1 MPPAALPQLKF
12 PFDDAPARR
21 DKPVLQEIHDEPEI
35 PDEPVRSD
43 LRLVDALANKTMKSG
58 YLPIA
63 EEAVRDNPGKPFVL
77 LFAAAAA
84 VLDQN
89 PERAHVFLK
98 RFSKRYEPTATHHLI
113 SALAAEQQ
121 KQPGAART
129 ILEQHGLTT
138 DAAACDAFPYGWG
151 RRKWL
156 KVRLASILGLPA
168 GKPVRTL
175 ARPPGTKPQT
185 APKAAAK
192 AATKA
197 ASPTAPPHGA
207 AVSPAAAA
215 AKKTPAASPVPA
227 PASEEPAPLPRL
239 DVDIPFTAEFDLA
252 PLLAAAKRKPE
263 RDGAWYGLRERF
275 AHLGLAQGFDEL
287 LCLPHLNGIETFWYQ
302 VETVRKV
309 LKQFRGRVLLADEVG
324 LGKTIEAGMVL
335 KEYLLRGMAERVLV
349 LTPASL
355 VGQWREELETKFD
368 IACATTHDALL
379 RSDADA
385 FWRQQRVIA
394 SIAQAR
400 RAEHAKRL
408 LAHDFDLVIVD
419 EAHHLRDRASASYK
433 LVDGLNK
440 RFLLLLSATPV
451 QNDLTELYNL
461 LTLLKP
467 GIFKTLKEFKAAYVT
482 SGKPRQP
489 ANPERLRE
497 LMRTAMIRNTRAVV
511 ALKLPRRHAAT
522 IRVDGGDAERAA
534 YLGLA
539 AAVRDLAAA
548 GSARHRLSMR
558 HLLAAAGSSPA
569 AAAGAVARFAAD
581 HARGAAW
588 TALSQQWAALPA
600 SGKETALLDL
610 LRRNPDE
617 KKLVFVQYRE
627 TLGHLAGLL
636 DQHGIAFARFDGGLS
651 GPAKD
656 AAIARFRDEVP
667 VLLCT
672 ESGGEGRNIQ
682 FCNTLINF
690 DVPWNPMA
698 IEQRIGRIDRI
709 GQSREVFVFNLVTR
723 GTLEEQVLHLLDEK
737 ISMFELVV
745 GEVGA
750 ILGGLD
756 EDRDFAELVLD
767 AWLETTEA
775 TRDAAFDT
783 LGQRLD
789 DARRQHD
796 GAKALDDAL
805 FGEDFE
811 TG

>member
-1 MPPAALPQLKF
+1 MPPASLPQLAL
-12 PFDDAPARR
+12 PFDEAPDQPDKSVESLLDAF
-21 DKPVLQEIHDEPEI
+21 
-35 PDEPVRSD
+35 
-43 LRLVDALANKTMKSG
+43 ANKDKTSG
-58 YLPIA
+58 FLPLA
-63 EEAVRDNPGKPFVL
+63 EEALRMLPGDPHVL
-77 LFAAAAA
+77 CLAATAAL
-84 VLDQN
+84 LDRN
-89 PERAHVFLK
+89 PERALVFLK
-98 RFSKRYEPTATHHLI
+98 RYSKRYVPTATHHLL

-121 KQPGAART
+121 NKPIVARA
-129 ILEQHGLTT
+129 ILEQRSLTSRFVVLR
-138 DAAACDAFPYGWG
+138 AFPGGWN
-151 RRKWL
+151 RLEWL
-156 KVRLASILGLPA
+156 DEKLANILG
-168 GKPVRTL
+168 KPNRKRADAL
-175 ARPPGTKPQT
+175 ARRTGAKATPRAAPRAVPKA
-185 APKAAAK
+185 APKAAADAAIK
-192 AATKA
+192 AVTQPARRGA
-197 ASPTAPPHGA
+197 APP
-207 AVSPAAAA
+207 AVSP
-215 AKKTPAASPVPA
+215 PA
-227 PASEEPAPLPRL
+227 PAAARPAAGAAAEPAPLPRI
-239 DVDIPFTAEFDLA
+239 DIDIPFTTEFDLV
-252 PLLAAAKRKPE
+252 PLLAAAKRRPDH
-263 RDGAWYGLRERF
+263 DGAWYVLRERF

-335 KEYLLRGMAERVLV
+335 KEYLLRGMVERVLV

-355 VGQWREELETKFD
+355 VGQWREELEAKFD

-379 RSDADA
+379 RNDPDA

-400 RAEHAKRL
+400 RTEHAQRL
-408 LAHDFDLVIVD
+408 VLHNFDLVIVD
-419 EAHHLRDRASASYK
+419 EAHHLRDRTSQSYK

-467 GIFKTLKEFKAAYVT
+467 GIFKTLREFKAAYVT
-482 SGKPRQP
+482 AGKPRQP

-497 LMRTAMIRNTRAVV
+497 LMRSAMVRNTRAVV

-522 IRVDGGDAERAA
+522 IRMDGVEGERAA
-534 YLGLA
+534 YLDLA
-539 AAVRDLAAA
+539 AAVRSLAATGA
-548 GSARHRLSMR
+548 ARHRLSVR

-569 AAAGAVARFAAD
+569 AAAGATARFAAD
-581 HARGAAW
+581 HPDDPAW
-588 TALSQQWAALPA
+588 KALAQRWAALGA
-600 SGKETALLDL
+600 GGKEAALLDL
-610 LRRNPDE
+610 LRRNPTE
-617 KKLVFVQYRE
+617 KKLVFVHYRE
-627 TLGHLAGLL
+627 TLDHLAGWLT
-636 DQHGIAFARFDGGLS
+636 QHSISFARFEGRLS
-651 GPAKD
+651 GPEKD
-656 AAIARFRDEVP
+656 AAIAAFRDEVP

-709 GQSREVFVFNLVTR
+709 GQQREVFVFNLVSR
-723 GTLEEQVLHLLDEK
+723 GTLEEQVLRLLDEK

-750 ILGGLD
+750 ILGD
-756 EDRDFAELVLD
+756 VEQERDFAELVLD

-783 LGQRLD
+783 LGRRLD
-789 DARRQHD
+789 DARRQHED
-796 GAKALDDAL
+796 AKALDDVL